1 MLVLSRKT
9 GEKIVLPQ
17 LGVTISI
24 VRISGNVTR
33 IGVEAPKEILVLREE
48 LNKEEKKK
56 SAC

>member
-24 VRISGNVTR
+24 VRISGDVAR

-56 SAC
+56 AAC